1 MQSNEAKEKQDVKF
15 NVIIFRFFLGKQ
27 QILVKAE
34 TYLVIVLFG
43 LFVIMLGH
51 SLTIYQT
58 NVNYLVLF
66 GR

>member
-27 QILVKAE
+27 RILVEAK

>member
-15 NVIIFRFFLGKQ
+15 NVVIFRFFLGKQ
-27 QILVKAE
+27 RILVKAK